1 MRFGVV
7 GNLVAH
13 AWPEQERAAILEL
26 RVQLTFQAEQD
37 VAFGAPVIRDV
48 ARAVVHPPDPDRT
61 EVAGAPSGHPSLAA
75 VARRF
80 DQGPV
85 SGAEGDAR
93 HFHKGLHWRRVR
105 DSNPRTLARLQFSRL
120 APSTTRP
127 TLRASILKRG
137 PAPRQEALC
146 PPALTANLEGLGEM
160 PEWPIGL
167 AC

>member
-61 EVAGAPSGHPSLAA
+61 EVAGALGGHPGLAK
-75 VARRF
+75 VLRGF
-80 DQGPV
+80 HGGPV
-85 SGAEGDAR
+85 RGAEGDAR
-93 HFHKGLHWRRVR
+93 HFHEGLLWRRVR
-105 DSNPRTLARLQFSRL
+105 DPPRHQKKPPEGGFSWRREGDSNPRYWFTQYTRL
-120 APSTTRP
+120 AGEPDRP
-127 TLRASILKRG
+127 LRHLSKAF
-137 PAPRQEALC
+137 
-146 PPALTANLEGLGEM
+146 
-160 PEWPIGL
+160 
-167 AC
+167 